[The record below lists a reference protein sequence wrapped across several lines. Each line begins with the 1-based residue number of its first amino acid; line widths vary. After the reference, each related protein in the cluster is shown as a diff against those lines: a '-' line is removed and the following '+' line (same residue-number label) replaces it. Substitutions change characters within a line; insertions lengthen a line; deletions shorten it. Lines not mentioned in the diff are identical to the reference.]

1 MKNIR
6 LGSAVLAA
14 LAIAG
19 TARAADLPLKAPPQ
33 AAPVSWT
40 GFYAGAGLGFRSAV
54 TDAPLVSEL
63 TAGIDGAFAPGDLSG
78 VQTAHTLTGTA
89 FRASPYVGFNWQFAP
104 SWVSGI
110 EADFGFADKTVTR
123 DGVFL
128 PTGLNGIDPSNT
140 DTLSVRTSW
149 DASLRGR
156 LGYLATPAVLA
167 YATGGVAWQRYDIT
181 SACQCTSAVDST
193 SLTPT
198 TITQSTTRVGWTVGG
213 GLETMLWDH
222 WLARAE
228 YRYADF
234 GRSLFNV
241 NRSGEFLDHVFSSID
256 TLDVKLRTHTVTFG
270 LAYKFN

>member
-1 MKNIR
+1 
-6 LGSAVLAA
+6 
-14 LAIAG
+14 
-19 TARAADLPLKAPPQ
+19 
-33 AAPVSWT
+33 
-40 GFYAGAGLGFRSAV
+40 
-54 TDAPLVSEL
+54 
-63 TAGIDGAFAPGDLSG
+63 
-78 VQTAHTLTGTA
+78 
-89 FRASPYVGFNWQFAP
+89 VGFNWQFAP

>member
-14 LAIAG
+14 LAIVGSAQ
-19 TARAADLPLKAPPQ
+19 AADLPLKAPPL

-63 TAGIDGAFAPGDLSG
+63 TAAGIGAAFADADLSG

-110 EADFGFADKTVTR
+110 EPDFGFAHKTVTR

-128 PTGLNGIDPSNT
+128 PTGLNGIDSEQRRYPVGEDELGRESTRPPRVSCNAHVT
-140 DTLSVRTSW
+140 RICNRWCGVAALRHYF
-149 DASLRGR
+149 SLRMHRGDHEFRSVEHYPGHDTGR
-156 LGYLATPAVLA
+156 MDGR
-167 YATGGVAWQRYDIT
+167 W
-181 SACQCTSAVDST
+181 
-193 SLTPT
+193 
-198 TITQSTTRVGWTVGG
+198 WT
-213 GLETMLWDH
+213 
-222 WLARAE
+222 
-228 YRYADF
+228 
-234 GRSLFNV
+234 
-241 NRSGEFLDHVFSSID
+241 
-256 TLDVKLRTHTVTFG
+256 
-270 LAYKFN
+270 